1 MNIRSIRPHFRKVH
15 PFFLLSFLFLSGI
28 PCVAQEPP
36 DSTAAVDSSSGDLRF
51 SPAIRAVQIDPAK
64 IFHGHMWFNGDVDIL
79 RRGKSLSVGLR
90 YQFYETG
97 NFNSAPLGQSDCP
110 DSTYSHQTVLA
121 YASWYLPA
129 TEGKR
134 SYVRLSLLA
143 GADMTSKYGCSNNN
157 SGPLDR
163 YVSPTIGA
171 ELQVRLLGWLSV
183 SAEYFFLPG
192 NQDLMARA
200 LPVGIRLGYA
210 RW

>member
-1 MNIRSIRPHFRKVH
+1 MNMRSIRLHSRKVH

-36 DSTAAVDSSSGDLRF
+36 DSTAVVDSSSGDLRF

-79 RRGKSLSVGLR
+79 RGGKSLSVGLR
-90 YQFYETG
+90 YQFFHTG
-97 NFNSAPLGQSDCP
+97 DFDGGDWMGHSSCSGILI
-110 DSTYSHQTVLA
+110 SHHHTLA
-121 YASWYLPA
+121 YGSWYPLL
-129 TEGKR
+129 TNEGK
-134 SYVRLSLLA
+134 SRLRVSLLA
-143 GADMTSKYGCSNNN
+143 GGDFAAEYPCSRLGIPFDN
-157 SGPLDR
+157 GLYP
-163 YVSPTIGA
+163 VFGA

-192 NQDLMARA
+192 NQDLMTHY